1 MHSVDNYVDIKNHG
15 KQEFLLDENGI
26 YEYN

>member
-1 MHSVDNYVDIKNHG
+1 MHSVENFVDIKILG
-15 KQEFLLDENGI
+15 KQEFLLDENAI

>member
-1 MHSVDNYVDIKNHG
+1 MHSVENFVEKKIRNL
-15 KQEFLLDENGI
+15 QEFLLDGKGI